1 MFIVYYKLSIQY
13 TSIVFI
19 SGKNE
24 AIQYA
29 AIECF
34 CNMALG
40 DKKTC
45 IKLAKLVTPY
55 LMVYINN
62 LNFNLSVSLYNFNY
76 RFQ

>member
-1 MFIVYYKLSIQY
+1 MLFI
-13 TSIVFI
+13 FI

-24 AIQYA
+24 AVQLA

-45 IKLAKLVTPY
+45 IKLAKLITPY
-55 LMVYINN
+55 LMIYINN
-62 LNFNLSVSLYNFNY
+62 LNFNISVSLILDLGSY
-76 RFQ
+76 